1 MCYITPLDT
10 LLSFPPRA
18 LIWYSD
24 AGISSPALTMG
35 KFITGKW
42 EHQVAICNLS
52 NLSRVFQSLTMET
65 KLPINILKLC
75 TVKMALPQLWT
86 TNPLRRHQESYSF
99 EGSKSIHLM
108 DRDLL
113 SNLFG
118 PYPVGGQLESRLP
131 RWSQIKGNGAL
142 QADISEM
149 EDPGCGYPGL
159 WFNKL
164 PLFVARTK
172 DFLALTLDALIIH
185 WSQFRLIVAFPLVWV
200 LPCLLHKTAQ
210 KTSPEEPGMQTYSNY
225 YETTPGLSPK
235 GPLSSVTC
243 FKGMAVATQVL
254 GSRTL
259 SFLPC

>member
-1 MCYITPLDT
+1 MYIEQPEGFFCVCFFLFFLLSIKVELLFKLNQSELSLRRVTMCYITPLYT

-65 KLPINILKLC
+65 KLPINILKLG

-172 DFLALTLDALIIH
+172 DFLYWH
-185 WSQFRLIVAFPLVWV
+185 WMLW
-200 LPCLLHKTAQ
+200 
-210 KTSPEEPGMQTYSNY
+210 
-225 YETTPGLSPK
+225 
-235 GPLSSVTC
+235 
-243 FKGMAVATQVL
+243 
-254 GSRTL
+254 
-259 SFLPC
+259 